1 MKKILIAICIILI
14 IVILGIVIY
23 INIQEQSN
31 PSSIGE
37 ENSVV
42 NNNVTNNEQNQSD
55 INTTSATMEYTNAV
69 PNNYFNK
76 ASRFSQPDNQ
86 MKAMF
91 KLTDTFNSSNLI
103 YLMREGGYHDM
114 DSVIECTYNGLQ
126 RIFK

>member
-31 PSSIGE
+31 PSSTGE
-37 ENSVV
+37 ENRVV

-69 PNNYFNK
+69 PSNYFNK
-76 ASRFSQPDNQ
+76 KWSYTNFTCVKFGTRTMTQALKCS
-86 MKAMF
+86 KF
-91 KLTDTFNSSNLI
+91 KSIS
-103 YLMREGGYHDM
+103 
-114 DSVIECTYNGLQ
+114 
-126 RIFK
+126 